1 MAPSQQSLA
10 APSLARPATGVSGRP
25 LAQALLPSFADCF
38 FIALIIWTFAAGPH
52 GWDALLGDADI
63 GWHIRTGDWIL
74 AHHSVPTHDLFS
86 FSKPGAPWFA
96 WEWLSDIV
104 FALLFRAAGLKG
116 VVLFAAAVLAIYST
130 LVLRHAFW
138 RGANVLIAL
147 PVVLL
152 GVGASTVHFLA
163 RPHIFTFLFLA
174 IAFWMLDAD
183 RRENSRYVWLLVPL
197 SVLWVNLHGGFFIFL
212 ACVVLLALGSTIEA
226 QWAARGWGPARRY
239 SLLWAAC
246 AAASLV
252 NPYGIKLHLHV
263 FEYLQSGWIRDNVQ
277 EFLAPSFRGEGELQF
292 EAILMA
298 GLLIAALLIAA
309 RHFSEALW
317 IVFLAHSALTSLRH
331 APLFCIVAA
340 PLIAGELSSLWG
352 DWASKRPRQSLS
364 RTLHEMGCDLAG
376 PFRRNTV
383 WVPALLAALAL
394 APLDWPRDFPQR
406 LFPVSLLARHAQRLA
421 TERVLTTDQW
431 ADYLIFRNY
440 PLQRVY
446 LDGRSDFYGE
456 ALGKEYLAVLQLS
469 SNWREVMERRRFD
482 AVLLPPRWPLVEMLK
497 RSPEWS
503 IAADDGKAILFLRQ
517 DKGALE
523 GAPSHSPPEAFVL
536 KKNRPEANENLQPR
550 RSLYTGERRDA
561 RG

>member
-1 MAPSQQSLA
+1 MATSQQLLA
-10 APSLARPATGVSGRP
+10 APPLAPPGAGALERP
-25 LAQALLPSFADCF
+25 LPKALLPSFADCF

-74 AHHSVPTHDLFS
+74 AHHTVPGHDLFS
-86 FSKPGAPWFA
+86 FSKPDAPWFA

-116 VVLFAAAVLAIYST
+116 VALFAGAVIAVYST
-130 LVLRHAFW
+130 IVLRHAFW
-138 RGANVLIAL
+138 RGANVIVAL

-152 GVGASTVHFLA
+152 GVGASSVHFLA

-174 IAFWMLDAD
+174 LAFWALDVD
-183 RRENSRYVWLLVPL
+183 RRENTRCVWLLVPL
-197 SVLWVNLHGGFFIFL
+197 SVVWVNLHGGFFIFL
-212 ACVVLLALGSTIEA
+212 ACLALLAVGCAMEA
-226 QWAARGWGPARRY
+226 AWGVRRWAAMRRY

-246 AAASLV
+246 GAASLI

-263 FEYLQSGWIRDNVQ
+263 MEYLRSGWIRDNVQ

-292 EAILMA
+292 EAILIG
-298 GLLIAALLIAA
+298 GLLVAALLIQA
-309 RHFSEALW
+309 RRLSEALW

-331 APLFCIVAA
+331 APLFCVAA
-340 PLIAGELSSLWG
+340 VPLIAGELSSLWNG
-352 DWASKRPRQSLS
+352 VAWKLPRRSLLA
-364 RTLHEMGCDLAG
+364 TLHDMGRDLAP

-383 WVPALLAALAL
+383 WMPAVIVVLAL
-394 APLDWPRDFPQR
+394 APLNWPRDFPKD
-406 LFPVSLLARHAQRLA
+406 LFPGALIARHAQRLSTA
-421 TERVLTTDQW
+421 RVLTTDQW

-440 PLQRVY
+440 PQQRVY

-456 ALGKEYLAVLQLS
+456 TLGKEYLGVLQLS
-469 SNWREVMERRRFD
+469 SGWRNTMERRRFD

-497 RSPEWS
+497 RSPEWRIS
-503 IAADDGKAILFLRQ
+503 DDDGTAILFLRG
-517 DKGALE
+517 DKGAPQ
-523 GAPSHSPPEAFVL
+523 APLSHSPQAVFVL
-536 KKNRPEANENLQPR
+536 KKNRAEPNENLQPR
-550 RSLYTGERRDA
+550 RSLYTGERRNA